1 MPTDKDLEKLAR
13 AEEAVRT
20 AFDLIQ
26 LGASMLNK
34 TESKRD
40 NSTALLS
47 KAIDTA
53 SHKSSK
59 PKRNLSSKKVITFDS
74 DSDSTD
80 FENEETT
87 PEEDDHEDYKEV
99 KANKT
104 DEKAYLKYAEDYIS
118 FTEKNPT
125 TFHVVE
131 YFGKLLEA
139 NGFTYLSEKEDWSG
153 LTPGLYYTTRS
164 GTSLGA
170 FALGKNWKPTY
181 GAGIIGSHIDSLAIK
196 LKPVSK
202 KAKVDGYELLGVAP
216 YAGALNYQRL
226 DRDLGISGR
235 VLVKEKDEDS
245 ITGFKIVSKLIS
257 SAPKPIARISSLA
270 PHFGAAANPP
280 FDSETQTVPVL
291 SYSPG
296 EDPTP
301 TEAEKNSRLYGKH
314 SLDLLRYIAELT
326 SVSVEDLYQLDLD
339 LFDVQRGTIG
349 GLKDDFIYAPR
360 IDDRICSFAAIQSL
374 LEFTEK
380 PIPEGSFSQVLLYD
394 NEEIGSLTRSGA
406 RSNLVNSI
414 TERVITSLFKENVE
428 SLSRVSFANSIILS
442 ADVTHVLD
450 PNYKSEYLE
459 NHSPLPNTGIAI
471 ATDVSNSHMATDHV
485 GIALAETIANLND
498 DKLQYFH
505 VKNNARSGGTI
516 GPSIASL
523 TGART
528 IDLGIAQLSMHSVR
542 AAVGV
547 KDIYLGTKF
556 FKGFFT
562 YWRSVYDS
570 FGDLWKVR
578 TTEWRFDLI

>member
-1 MPTDKDLEKLAR
+1 MPSDKDLEKLAR

-34 TESKRD
+34 TETKR
-40 NSTALLS
+40 SETATNATS
-47 KAIDTA
+47 QSNKRTA
-53 SHKSSK
+53 QLKK
-59 PKRNLSSKKVITFDS
+59 KIAASKKVITFDS
-74 DSDSTD
+74 DSESNSDSTD

-87 PEEDDHEDYKEV
+87 PEEDEDE
-99 KANKT
+99 
-104 DEKAYLKYAEDYIS
+104 DEEIHQTTIKQSKPEDDKAYLKYANDYIS
-118 FTEKNPT
+118 FTQENPT

-139 NGFTYLSEKEDWSG
+139 NGFTYLSEKKDWSD
-153 LTPGLYYTTRS
+153 LTAGLYYTTRN

-170 FALGKNWKPTY
+170 FALGKNWKPEY

-235 VLVKEKDEDS
+235 VLVRVKDSKS
-245 ITGFKIVSKLIS
+245 ITGFKVVSKLIS

-280 FDSETQTVPVL
+280 FDTETQTIPVL

-296 EDPTP
+296 PDPTP

-326 SVSVEDLYQLDLD
+326 EVSVEDLYQLDLD
-339 LFDVQRGTIG
+339 LFDVQPGTIG

-360 IDDRICSFAAIQSL
+360 IDDRICSFAALTSL
-374 LEFTEK
+374 LEFAEK
-380 PIPEGSFSQVLLYD
+380 PIPEGSFSQVMLYD

-414 TERVITSLFKENVE
+414 TERVITALFKENVE
-428 SLSRVSFANSIILS
+428 ALTRVSFANSIILS

-450 PNYKSEYLE
+450 PNYKSEFME

-485 GIALAETIANLND
+485 GIAVAETIAKLNGD
-498 DKLQYFH
+498 TLQYFH

-547 KDIYLGTKF
+547 KDVYLGTKF

-562 YWRSVYDS
+562 HWRGVYDS
-570 FGDLWKVR
+570 FGDL
-578 TTEWRFDLI
+578 

>member
-1 MPTDKDLEKLAR
+1 MAPNKDIDKKIAQ

-34 TESKRD
+34 SDTK
-40 NSTALLS
+40 NSENS
-47 KAIDTA
+47 FIQSAINA
-53 SHKSSK
+53 SSSR
-59 PKRNLSSKKVITFDS
+59 PKKTKNLARKVINFDS
-74 DSDSTD
+74 DSSEDGYES
-80 FENEETT
+80 ELTT
-87 PEEDDHEDYKEV
+87 PEEDNDDSFKEV
-99 KANKT
+99 TLN
-104 DEKAYLKYAEDYIS
+104 DEDYLKYANDYIE
-118 FTEKNPT
+118 FTAKNPT

-131 YFGKLLEA
+131 YFSKLLES
-139 NGFTYLSEKEDWSG
+139 NGFAYLSEKSDWSDLKEG
-153 LTPGLYYTTRS
+153 GLYYTTRS

-170 FALGKNWKPTY
+170 FAIGKNWKPEY

-196 LKPVSK
+196 LKPISK

-235 VLVKEKDEDS
+235 VLVKVKDEES
-245 ITGFKIVSKLIS
+245 VSGFKIVSKLIS

-270 PHFGAAANPP
+270 PHFGEAANPP
-280 FDSETQTVPVL
+280 FDTESQTVPVIA
-291 SYSPG
+291 YSPG
-296 EDPTP
+296 IDLEP
-301 TEAEKNSRLYGKH
+301 TESEKRSRLYGKH
-314 SLDLLRYIAELT
+314 SLDLLRYISQLSE
-326 SVSVEDLYQLDLD
+326 VSVEDLYELDLD

-360 IDDRICSFAAIQSL
+360 IDDRICSFAALTSL
-374 LEFTEK
+374 LEFTRK
-380 PIPEGSFSQVLLYD
+380 PIPDGSFSQVLLYD

-414 TERVITSLFKENVE
+414 TERVIAKLFGENVE
-428 SLSRVSFANSIILS
+428 ALSRVSFANSIILS

-450 PNYKSEYLE
+450 PNYKNQFLE
-459 NHSPLPNTGIAI
+459 NHYPLPNTGIAI
-471 ATDVSNSHMATDHV
+471 AADVSNAHMATDHV
-485 GIALAETIANLND
+485 GIALAETVAKLNGD
-498 DKLQYFH
+498 TLQYFH
-505 VKNNARSGGTI
+505 IKNNARSGGTI

-547 KDIYLGTKF
+547 KDVYLGTKF
-556 FKGFFT
+556 FKGFFK
-562 YWRSVYDS
+562 YWRGVYDS
-570 FGDLWKVR
+570 FGDL
-578 TTEWRFDLI
+578 